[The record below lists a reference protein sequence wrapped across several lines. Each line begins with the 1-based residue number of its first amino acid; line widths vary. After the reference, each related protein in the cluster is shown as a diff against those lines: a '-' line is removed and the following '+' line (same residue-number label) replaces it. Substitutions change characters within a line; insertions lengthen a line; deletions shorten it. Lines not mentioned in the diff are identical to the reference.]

1 MKKQVCRLSFHRY
14 GKEKLAGFAGGVKNG
29 IYNNETV
36 FVSPPLTSSELSHLM
51 EDYIAAMN
59 IYNAN
64 GKNYKTGY
72 LVAKDKL
79 MAGLD
84 KLAAYV
90 NEIANGN
97 ESVITLAGFEATAN
111 VSHAAPE
118 LGKIITVEVIVS
130 NVGGQVILET
140 PDIRGKGVT
149 GYGLILVSG
158 EPLSV
163 ENYDNDIV
171 NIKSGD
177 GQNIIFSLDK
187 GKRKVVNGL
196 DSTLTYYGYMYAVNA
211 TSVSPLSDARI
222 VKCI

>member
-14 GKEKLAGFAGGVKNG
+14 VKDKLSGFSGGVKNG
-29 IYNNETV
+29 IFNNGTF
-36 FVSPPLTSSELSHLM
+36 FVSPPLTISEFTHLI

-59 IYNAN
+59 QYNAN

-90 NEIANGN
+90 NDVANGD
-97 ESVITLAGFEATAN
+97 SSIITLAGFEATAET
-111 VSHAAPE
+111 SHAAPE
-118 LGKIITVEVIVS
+118 LEKIITVEVIVS

-140 PDIRGKGVT
+140 PAIRGKGVT

-158 EPLSV
+158 SPLSV
-163 ENYDNDIV
+163 ENYVNDIV
-171 NIKSGD
+171 NIKAD
-177 GQNIIFSLDK
+177 VGQNIIFSLDK

-196 DSTLTYYGYMYAVNA
+196 DSTLIYYGYMYAVNA
-211 TSVSPLSDARI
+211 TGASPLSDARI